1 MYRNVRLASCR
12 APLHRKTLI
21 LFHFTGFWFGV
32 IKHWIEW
39 SLKFPS
45 FLIKGL
51 KHCCNPKSWTGVR
64 SVFLQLCCLV
74 EMEIDQYDRT
84 KMKECLP
91 VLRNVLH
98 SCINRQG
105 TDFIAIVILF
115 LLGQWFADFTCAC
128 VFSLLASLFA
138 WCFTVNHRGKPGPLL
153 WPLFRWFHGLS
164 SCFAALPGDK
174 QVLSP
179 VLFVSGMLP
188 DPQLCIPP
196 PLLQRYFVRKG
207 AWSSANPNRD
217 LPVCPL
223 SGLTLAGVAFLQ
235 TASIWAPESLE
246 TDRQSLNC

>member
-1 MYRNVRLASCR
+1 MSASAEECFTQLYRQTRHWFYCNSNFISSWAMICWFYLRLC
-12 APLHRKTLI
+12 
-21 LFHFTGFWFGV
+21 FH
-32 IKHWIEW
+32 
-39 SLKFPS
+39 
-45 FLIKGL
+45 
-51 KHCCNPKSWTGVR
+51 
-64 SVFLQLCCLV
+64 
-74 EMEIDQYDRT
+74 
-84 KMKECLP
+84 
-91 VLRNVLH
+91 
-98 SCINRQG
+98 
-105 TDFIAIVILF
+105 
-115 LLGQWFADFTCAC
+115 
-128 VFSLLASLFA
+128 SLLASLFA